1 MSKTTTAQNMIA
13 TSLAAF
19 TFIGDEAASQYAPNK
34 GGDITKA
41 SRREVMDAAMNFIEA
56 KRYEKVMEESPVM
69 IEETSETGEV
79 TLVDSGEVKLVEVE
93 YDRFAEAIQDVL
105 RLRLDTVRANSAT
118 AKVKSL
124 EAELAELKALLAAKG

>member
-1 MSKTTTAQNMIA
+1 MKTTTAQNMIA

-19 TFIGDEAASQYAPNK
+19 TFIGDEAASFSAPNK
-34 GGDITKA
+34 GGDVTKA
-41 SRREVMDAAMNFIEA
+41 SKREVMDAAHNFIEKYRYA
-56 KRYEKVMEESPVM
+56 KVEQEQPVM

-79 TLVDSGEVKLVEVE
+79 TLVDSGEVETVIVEI
-93 YDRFAEAIQDVL
+93 DRFGDEVNAVL
-105 RLRLDTVRANSAT
+105 ALRLDTVRANSAT